1 MNTRQKGMEYET
13 LAAEYLAGRGYAILE
28 KNFRCRCGE
37 IDLVARQGIC
47 LVFVEV
53 KYRRDG
59 GCGEASQAVDRRKQQ
74 RLSRTAM
81 CYCLERVIPEDIPCR
96 FDVISVTGR
105 ELRHYENAFDFIR

>member
-1 MNTRQKGMEYET
+1 MRRWQRNISPGAGTRFWRKISG
-13 LAAEYLAGRGYAILE
+13 AGAVRSIWWPG
-28 KNFRCRCGE
+28 R
-37 IDLVARQGIC
+37 GIC

-81 CYCLERVIPEDIPCR
+81 CYCLERGIPEDIPCR